1 MKFLVPLS
9 AAALLAAAPAH
20 AQFTYDTIED
30 AARITEAHSTKLDR
44 DSAQRHGDMIRFDVR
59 LGWKNAEARPEN
71 EAPTRLIRYL
81 AKCDDK
87 QLAVSAVAIID
98 GQNRIVRNF
107 GIAPGGWDFL
117 PPAAATPEAGFLER
131 ICDMPL

>member
-9 AAALLAAAPAH
+9 AAALVAAAPAH
-20 AQFTYDTIED
+20 AQFVYDTIES
-30 AARITEAHSTKLDR
+30 AALITEAHSTKLDR

-59 LGWKNAEARPEN
+59 LGWKNPEARPET
-71 EAPTRLIRYL
+71 EAPVRLVRYL
-81 AKCDDK
+81 ARCEDK

-117 PPAAATPEAGFLER
+117 SPAAASPEGGFLER
-131 ICDMPL
+131 ICDLPL

>member
-9 AAALLAAAPAH
+9 AAALVAAAPAH
-20 AQFTYDTIED
+20 AQFAYDTIED

-44 DSAQRHGDMIRFDVR
+44 DSAHRHGDMIRFDVR
-59 LGWKNAEARPEN
+59 LGWKNPDTRPET
-71 EAPTRLIRYL
+71 EAPTRMVRYL

-87 QLAVSAVAIID
+87 LLAVSAVAIID

-117 PPAAATPEAGFLER
+117 PPVSASPEAGFLER
-131 ICDMPL
+131 ICDLPL